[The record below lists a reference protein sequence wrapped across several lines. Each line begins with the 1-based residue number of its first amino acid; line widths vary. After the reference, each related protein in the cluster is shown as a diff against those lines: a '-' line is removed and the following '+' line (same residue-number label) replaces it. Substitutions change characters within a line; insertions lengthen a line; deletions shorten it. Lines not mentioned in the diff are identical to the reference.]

1 MGIPYSRQINAAFD
15 QVTPLVA
22 EGFKVL
28 QATRNISILLAVI
41 QVLTVI
47 LLLQILV
54 LLLAILITVHPN
66 LEHERDALVT
76 PALRWGASWLIWIS
90 HSNGGASG
98 LVVIGVVV
106 VIAILMGGAGGLWAT
121 GKNITDV
128 VPEEEDAEEV
138 EGREEGKDG
147 DASKDGKSKDGKS
160 KK

>member
-41 QVLTVI
+41 QVLTVV

-54 LLLAILITVHPN
+54 ILLAILITVHPN
-66 LEHERDALVT
+66 LERERDTLVT
-76 PALRWGASWLIWIS
+76 PALRWGASWLMLIS
-90 HSNGGASG
+90 HSNGGG
-98 LVVIGVVV
+98 LLLTGVVV

-121 GKNITDV
+121 GKNVTDV
-128 VPEEEDAEEV
+128 VPEEEDAGEV
-138 EGREEGKDG
+138 EGREEGNDG
-147 DASKDGKSKDGKS
+147 DAPKDGKS